1 MKEKKQQ
8 KETWK
13 ESGHPDLR
21 HIVEKRQDA
30 RERYVRHALATMRDP
45 FEIWIVE
52 YEDQHGKTSPRGVHL
67 HPSIKQKASLLLA
80 FASLLLTLYSTG
92 EEVSHDTNSGVFAV
106 SLNRLSPTRGSRSRA
121 PQQKL

>member
-13 ESGHPDLR
+13 EIGHPDLR

-92 EEVSHDTNSGVFAV
+92 KRSHTTQIPGYLRCPSTGYCRPGAV
-106 SLNRLSPTRGSRSRA
+106 SLALYA
-121 PQQKL
+121 